1 MISILQH
8 TGNLLAMSQDVARL
22 PIYRIEDQ
30 FHRLDRDD
38 ISSEQWVKVNAL
50 ADNLAVQHPD
60 HRLWQ
65 KVISMKE
72 GEVMKRL

>member
-1 MISILQH
+1 MISVLQD
-8 TGNLLAMSQDVARL
+8 TGNSLAMPQDVARL

-30 FHRLDRDD
+30 FHRLACGD
-38 ISSEQWVKVNAL
+38 ISSEQWVKVKAL

-65 KVISMKE
+65 EAMSMKK